1 MKINYLRIM
10 NFKSIRDMEI
20 EDIEDALILVGKNNT
35 GKTVVMDA
43 VRLAAQPEARID
55 VAWFNEPGR
64 HIKIIVELG
73 LTMEDL
79 AMFYEMGIVSRY
91 KNKKAW
97 EKEFFGRLP
106 SLDKKTMS
114 LRFTWMASSDG
125 KIRYDDG
132 FKNNNRYIPMIFP
145 KV

>member
-1 MKINYLRIM
+1 MKINYLRII

-43 VRLAAQPEARID
+43 VRLAAQPEAQID

-97 EKEFFGRLP
+97 EKSFSGVCRL
-106 SLDKKTMS
+106 
-114 LRFTWMASSDG
+114 
-125 KIRYDDG
+125 
-132 FKNNNRYIPMIFP
+132 
-145 KV
+145 